1 MNERLERLG
10 EKAFS
15 GNAIRSIRLPPTLKR
30 IEAETFSWCENL
42 KSVEIPS
49 GVEYIG
55 KNCFKNS
62 GIEEIT
68 LPGTL
73 REIDKDTFKDS

>member
-15 GNAIRSIRLPPTLKR
+15 GSAIRSIRLPPTLKR
-30 IEAETFSWCENL
+30 IETEMFSWCENL

-49 GVEYIG
+49 GVKYVG
-55 KNCFKNS
+55 KNFFKNS
-62 GIEEIT
+62 QREEIT

-73 REIDKDTFKDS
+73 REIDKDAFKDC